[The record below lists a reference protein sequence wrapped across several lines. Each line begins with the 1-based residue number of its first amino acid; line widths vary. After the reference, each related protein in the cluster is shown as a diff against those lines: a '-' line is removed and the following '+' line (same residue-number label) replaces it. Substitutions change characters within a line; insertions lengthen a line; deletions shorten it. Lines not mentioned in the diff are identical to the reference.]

1 MTNKIVNK
9 ATTITFTPMELL
21 SVLSGLS
28 YIEEDE
34 ERHEL
39 DRKDATKLKER
50 IVKEIDN
57 QSIEVASW
65 KATLDRKE

>member
-1 MTNKIVNK
+1 
-9 ATTITFTPMELL
+9 MELL

-57 QSIEVASW
+57 
-65 KATLDRKE
+65 